1 MEQGKVVLQLLQ
13 NRIKEFNQLKDL
25 LLQQQRALVA
35 VDTEKVTGL
44 AELQVNCMEKI
55 QSLEMRWREVVEQV
69 KQANNISGSSPDLIV
84 SLGLNDHDST
94 LAIAYLEQ
102 LKKVIRELA
111 VVKKNNSLLI
121 HNSLSLVRSTLN
133 QLQGEPK
140 STALYNPFRKAAQ
153 QHILLNKKL

>member
-13 NRIKEFNQLKDL
+13 DRIREFNQLKEL
-25 LLQQQRALVA
+25 LLQQQRALVS
-35 VDTEKVTGL
+35 VDTEKVTCF
-44 AELQVNCMEKI
+44 AELQINCMERI
-55 QSLEMRWREVVEQV
+55 QALEARWREIVEKV
-69 KQANNISGSSPDLIV
+69 KLSNNISGNTSDLIV
-84 SLGLNDHDST
+84 ALGLNDHDST
-94 LAIAYLEQ
+94 LAFAYLDQ
-102 LKKVIRELA
+102 LKKTTREIM

-140 STALYNPFRKAAQ
+140 SAALYNPFRKPAQ